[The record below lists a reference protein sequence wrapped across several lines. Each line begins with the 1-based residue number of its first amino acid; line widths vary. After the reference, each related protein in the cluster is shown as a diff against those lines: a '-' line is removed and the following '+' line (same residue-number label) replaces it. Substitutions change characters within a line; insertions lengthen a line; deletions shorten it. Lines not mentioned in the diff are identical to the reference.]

1 MITLIISIV
10 LMILTYQSKAF
21 WKPTKAPTLPSSD
34 AGEALIASA
43 KFSWDAS
50 VSSVTSDGVTIYP
63 SKDKYDGLTYDLVRK
78 DNSICEKDS
87 NASWIHYPKSVDKR
101 TTILVSK
108 SMSNRFNGVISTYIN
123 EATPT
128 YQDLVGFLLYE
139 AISFIILDTVDQS
152 FSITINGQPQLNS
165 NNFGVISSNFDG
177 VGHKTYV
184 NGSKVLFSGTVTN
197 PAPKTGAVVPKV
209 SGDWTHMYV
218 FDRCLTDSE
227 QADVNSYLER
237 QHSIEQTIFYT
248 VNGIPTAQINA
259 VVNKAVSTYE
269 CKCSSTGTFSYF
281 GSLFGMKL
289 DADTGV
295 INGTPTHVG
304 TSNVQIKF
312 TSTDGTVLVTS
323 LTINVVDTRDFPNK
337 NAYVIATSI
346 VLGISVI
353 MLVVIWMRCK
363 SYKKTKKNGR

>member
-78 DNSICEKDS
+78 DNSICEKDP

-139 AISFIILDTVDQS
+139 AISFIILDTVHHQ
-152 FSITINGQPQLNS
+152 
-165 NNFGVISSNFDG
+165 
-177 VGHKTYV
+177 
-184 NGSKVLFSGTVTN
+184 
-197 PAPKTGAVVPKV
+197 
-209 SGDWTHMYV
+209 WT
-218 FDRCLTDSE
+218 
-227 QADVNSYLER
+227 
-237 QHSIEQTIFYT
+237 
-248 VNGIPTAQINA
+248 
-259 VVNKAVSTYE
+259 
-269 CKCSSTGTFSYF
+269 
-281 GSLFGMKL
+281 
-289 DADTGV
+289 
-295 INGTPTHVG
+295 
-304 TSNVQIKF
+304 
-312 TSTDGTVLVTS
+312 TSTEQQ
-323 LTINVVDTRDFPNK
+323 
-337 NAYVIATSI
+337 
-346 VLGISVI
+346 
-353 MLVVIWMRCK
+353 
-363 SYKKTKKNGR
+363 

>member
-1 MITLIISIV
+1 M
-10 LMILTYQSKAF
+10 
-21 WKPTKAPTLPSSD
+21 
-34 AGEALIASA
+34 
-43 KFSWDAS
+43 
-50 VSSVTSDGVTIYP
+50 
-63 SKDKYDGLTYDLVRK
+63 
-78 DNSICEKDS
+78 
-87 NASWIHYPKSVDKR
+87 
-101 TTILVSK
+101 
-108 SMSNRFNGVISTYIN
+108 
-123 EATPT
+123 
-128 YQDLVGFLLYE
+128 
-139 AISFIILDTVDQS
+139 
-152 FSITINGQPQLNS
+152 
-165 NNFGVISSNFDG
+165 
-177 VGHKTYV
+177 

-197 PAPKTGAVVPKV
+197 PPPKTGAVVPKI

-289 DADTGV
+289 NADTGV

-346 VLGISVI
+346 VLGVSVI
-353 MLVVIWMRCK
+353 MLAVIWMRCK